1 MASRNKAAALLLCF
15 LFLAAVAASAAEMI
29 AGSGIGDGEGEE
41 LDKGGG
47 GGGGHHKHEGY
58 KNKDGKGNL
67 KPSQCGGECR
77 RRCSKTHH
85 KKPCLF
91 FCNKCCAK
99 CLCVPPGTYGN
110 KETCP
115 CYNNW
120 KTKKGGPKCP

>member
-1 MASRNKAAALLLCF
+1 MAKGKPMALLLMICF
-15 LFLAAVAASAAEMI
+15 LFLFLFPLASAAEI
-29 AGSGIGDGEGEE
+29 IDYNGVVSEDLNNGD
-41 LDKGGG
+41 DIDN
-47 GGGGHHKHEGY
+47 HHKIGFY
-58 KNKDGKGNL
+58 KL
-67 KPSQCGGECR
+67 ATTMARETETACRVRGGVQAAMLQ
-77 RRCSKTHH
+77 TNH
-85 KKPCLF
+85 KKPCFF

>member
-1 MASRNKAAALLLCF
+1 MAKPLALLLCI
-15 LFLAAVAASAAEMI
+15 LFLLALVSGEIAV
-29 AGSGIGDGEGEE
+29 DEE
-41 LDKGGG
+41 LKNGAHKGQNDKGS
-47 GGGGHHKHEGY
+47 
-58 KNKDGKGNL
+58 NDGKGNL
-67 KPSQCGGECR
+67 KPSQCAGECS
-77 RRCSKTHH
+77 RRCSRTHH

-99 CLCVPPGTYGN
+99 CLCVPPGYYGN

>member
-1 MASRNKAAALLLCF
+1 MARALPLLLICF
-15 LFLAAVAASAAEMI
+15 LFLLALPSAKI
-29 AGSGIGDGEGEE
+29 IVVNGIVGQELHNDEGDVIDGH
-41 LDKGGG
+41 KG
-47 GGGGHHKHEGY
+47 
-58 KNKDGKGNL
+58 NNDGKGNL
-67 KPSQCGGECR
+67 KPSQCAGECR

-99 CLCVPPGTYGN
+99 CICVPPRTYGN